1 MPVTIDLERWTAMFA
16 IDEHLIVGSLF
27 EVGMLNKLPIEFEL
41 LRMAAI
47 DIYYDVFIGG
57 RTYIHELDAD

>member
-1 MPVTIDLERWTAMFA
+1 MFA
-16 IDEHLIVGSLF
+16 IDEHLIVGFLF
-27 EVGMLNKLPIEFEL
+27 KVGMLNKLPIEFEL